1 MRTRA
6 ERRVAARYRWD
17 RLKVSFWFA
26 PAVMAL
32 GAVLLA
38 WVMYWLDSRIPNEAL
53 ANSRFVLS
61 GTPGELRSALLNMAG
76 TVLATAGVV
85 FTLLTLPL
93 STVAAQYGSRLL
105 RLFLGDRTTQFV
117 LGMFVAT
124 FVYCIAAALSIPP
137 ADVEPEGA
145 AIDCHGWRVL
155 DAGNLCHADLA
166 GPAHQHHAA
175 SPQYRGCGGR
185 RAAGGDQRGDHGRSH
200 ERLMTVRAGLKPAP
214 TRRQGVPDTLAETEG
229 YPVRARSTGY
239 IQFIDPEIML
249 TLAREKDLVIRLL
262 HKPGHY
268 VRSGAVVALVWPAG
282 RVDEQLDKLM
292 RRAFQIGNGRTP
304 TQDVEYAVNQLTE
317 MAVRA
322 MSPAI
327 NDPFT
332 AMTCLDHLGDGLAQ
346 FIRQGERG
354 SHYYDRD
361 GRLRLVLEPVTFAE
375 LLSAAF
381 DMLRHASCDNASVL
395 LHMLAVIDAIGQEA
409 QAPEARRLLLRHV
422 SLIQAESEAGDLIEQ
437 DRQAIQV
444 RGQALRV
451 KLADTA

>member
-26 PAVMAL
+26 PVLMAL

-38 WVMYWLDSRIPNEAL
+38 WAMYWLDSLVPNEAL
-53 ANSRFVLS
+53 ASSRFVLS
-61 GTPGELRSALLNMAG
+61 GTPGEMRSALLSMAG

-137 ADVEPEGA
+137 ADVAPESPQLTASLGVYLMLATFATLILLVQHISTMLQAPNIA
-145 AIDCHGWRVL
+145 AAAGVELQNVVSAEISNEVTSGDDGSGRL
-155 DAGNLCHADLA
+155 DARPNSQD
-166 GPAHQHHAA
+166 
-175 SPQYRGCGGR
+175 
-185 RAAGGDQRGDHGRSH
+185 
-200 ERLMTVRAGLKPAP
+200 AP
-214 TRRQGVPDTLAETEG
+214 NALAEIDG
-229 YPVRARSTGY
+229 YPIRARSTGY
-239 IQFIDPEIML
+239 IQFVDPDTLL
-249 TLAREKDLVIRLL
+249 TLARERDLIIRLL
-262 HKPGHY
+262 RRPGHY
-268 VRSGAVVALVWPAG
+268 IWSGAVVALVSPAD
-282 RVDEQLDKLM
+282 RVDEQLDKLI
-292 RRAFQIGNGRTP
+292 RRAFQVGNGRTP
-304 TQDVEYAVNQLTE
+304 TQDIEYAVNQLTE

-332 AMTCLDHLGDGLAQ
+332 AMTCLDHVGYGLME
-346 FIRQGERG
+346 FIRQGRKG

-361 GRLRLVLEPVTFAE
+361 GKLRLVLEPVTLE
-375 LLSAAF
+375 VLLDAAF

-395 LHMLAVIDAIGQEA
+395 LHMLKVIDLIGQEA
-409 QAPEARRLLLRHV
+409 QTPEARQQLLRHV
-422 SLIQAESEAGDLIEQ
+422 SLIQAESQAGALIEQ
-437 DRQAIQV
+437 DRQSIY
-444 RGQALRV
+444 RSGEALQM
-451 KLADTA
+451 KLAG

>member
-26 PAVMAL
+26 PVLMAL

-38 WVMYWLDSRIPNEAL
+38 WAMYWLDSLVPNEAL
-53 ANSRFVLS
+53 ASSRFVLS
-61 GTPGELRSALLNMAG
+61 GTPGEMRSALLSMAG

-137 ADVEPEGA
+137 ADVAPESPQLTASLGVYLMLATFATLILLVQHISTMLQAPNIA
-145 AIDCHGWRVL
+145 AAAGVELQNVVSAEISNEVTSGDEGSGRL
-155 DAGNLCHADLA
+155 DARPNSQD
-166 GPAHQHHAA
+166 
-175 SPQYRGCGGR
+175 
-185 RAAGGDQRGDHGRSH
+185 
-200 ERLMTVRAGLKPAP
+200 AP
-214 TRRQGVPDTLAETEG
+214 NALAEIDG
-229 YPVRARSTGY
+229 YPIRARSTGY
-239 IQFIDPEIML
+239 IQFVDPGALL
-249 TLAREKDLVIRLL
+249 TLAREQDLTIRLL
-262 HKPGHY
+262 RRPGSHVWY
-268 VRSGAVVALVWPAG
+268 GAVVALVSPAD
-282 RVDEQLDKLM
+282 RVDEQLDKLI
-292 RRAFQIGNGRTP
+292 RRAFQVGNGRTP
-304 TQDVEYAVNQLTE
+304 TQDIEYAVNQLTE

-332 AMTCLDHLGDGLAQ
+332 AMTCLDHVGYGLME
-346 FIRQGERG
+346 FIRQGRKG

-361 GRLRLVLEPVTFAE
+361 GKLRLVLEPVTLE
-375 LLSAAF
+375 VLLDAAF

-395 LHMLAVIDAIGQEA
+395 LHMLKVIDLIGQEVKT
-409 QAPEARRLLLRHV
+409 PEARQQLLRHV
-422 SLIQAESEAGDLIEQ
+422 SLIQAESQAGALIEQ
-437 DRQAIQV
+437 DRQSIY
-444 RGQALRV
+444 RSGEALQM
-451 KLADTA
+451 KLAG